1 MRPIER
7 IEKLIT
13 GELEPPPIARLLGF
27 RITAVA
33 PGRLTIEFDADERHA
48 NPMGVLHGGVY
59 CDIAD
64 AAMGE
69 AYLSELEEG
78 ETFRTLELKINYLRG
93 VTKGHL
99 VAEARVVSR
108 GRRVGMVE
116 CDVWDTGGPGA
127 GAESNQ
133 PGRKVLVARA
143 SSTCLTLRERPASE
157 SKNVPHTK

>member
-27 RITAVA
+27 RITAVV

-99 VAEARVVSR
+99 IAEARVVSR

-116 CDVWDTGGPGA
+116 CDVWDTGEPGA
-127 GAESNQ
+127 GAKSTGSE
-133 PGRKVLVARA
+133 RKLVARA
-143 SSTCLTLRERPASE
+143 SSTCLTLRERPAGE
-157 SKNVPHTK
+157 PKNVPPTK